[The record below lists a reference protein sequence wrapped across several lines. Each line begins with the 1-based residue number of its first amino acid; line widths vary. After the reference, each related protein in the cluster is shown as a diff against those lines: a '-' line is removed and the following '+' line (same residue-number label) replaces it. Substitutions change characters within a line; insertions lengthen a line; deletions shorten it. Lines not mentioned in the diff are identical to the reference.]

1 MRVLFVCHRFPYPPI
16 RGGKIRPFNIIRHL
30 SQRHEV
36 TVASLA
42 RSEEE
47 AQDGEGLAAHCH
59 KYLMGRV
66 TPMMANLRMVGR
78 LPTLVPSSMGYF
90 YSPDLARRLA
100 AEVAENSFDLI
111 FVHCSSMAQYVER
124 FAGIPKIMDFGD
136 MDSHKWL
143 AYAKVFGLPKSL
155 GYWLEG
161 WKLQREETRL
171 ASVFDF
177 CTCTTRAELATLD
190 DYGVGTPSG
199 WFPNGVDLDRFQP
212 SDEPYDP
219 DSICFIGRMD
229 YFPNQ
234 ECMLSFCVN
243 TLPLIRARRPSVKL
257 AIIGAAPSPA
267 IRRLGEIPGV
277 TVTGTVPDVRPYVV
291 KSAVNVAPLT
301 IARGTQNK
309 ILESLAMGVPVV
321 SSEVAAFGVDVN
333 PGEHM
338 LTATDHRSFADAVLK
353 VLEDPGERSRLAAAG
368 RSRMETNHSWEGS
381 MRKLDGLIE
390 SCLQP
395 TVAVQGRDEVSHPG
409 PERVS

>member
-1 MRVLFVCHRFPYPPI
+1 MKILFVCHRFPYPPI
-16 RGGKIRPFNIIRHL
+16 RGGKIRPFNIIKHL

-47 AQDGEGLAAHCH
+47 ARAGEGLSEYCH

-66 TPMMANLRMVGR
+66 TSMMANLRMVAR
-78 LPTLVPSSMGYF
+78 LPTLAPSSMGYF
-90 YSPDLARRLA
+90 YAPDLARGIA
-100 AEVAENSFDLI
+100 AEVAVKKFDLI
-111 FVHCSSMAQYVER
+111 FVHCSSAAQYVEP

-143 AYAKVFGLPKSL
+143 AYAKVSRPPRSL

-161 WKLQREETRL
+161 RKLWREEIRL
-171 ASVFDF
+171 ASAFDF

-190 DYGVGTPSG
+190 GYGVGTPSG
-199 WFPNGVDLDRFQP
+199 WFPNGVDLDRFRP

-234 ECMLSFCVN
+234 ECMLDFCAS
-243 TLPLIRARRPSVKL
+243 TLPLIRARRPSAKL
-257 AIIGAAPSPA
+257 TIIGAAPSPA

-277 TVTGTVPDVRPYVV
+277 TVTGTVPEVRPYVV
-291 KSAVNVAPLT
+291 RSAVNVAPLK

-321 SSEVAAFGVDVN
+321 SSEVAAGGVDVV

-338 LTATDHRSFADAVLK
+338 LTAADQRAFAEATLK
-353 VLEDPGERSRLAAAG
+353 ILEDPTARARLAVAG

-390 SCLQP
+390 SCLEM
-395 TVAVQGRDEVSHPG
+395 TRDCM
-409 PERVS
+409 RR